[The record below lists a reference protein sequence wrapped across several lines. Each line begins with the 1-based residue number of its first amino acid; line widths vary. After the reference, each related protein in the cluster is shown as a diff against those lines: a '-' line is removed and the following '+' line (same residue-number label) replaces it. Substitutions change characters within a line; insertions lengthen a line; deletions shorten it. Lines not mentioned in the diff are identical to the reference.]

1 MSYFRLTALPA
12 FTVRIGAA
20 LAGLV
25 VFSCAFSAAVK
36 GAALARYEK
45 QDENT

>member
-25 VFSCAFSAAVK
+25 LFSCAFSAAVK